1 MGLLS
6 GLFGSSSE
14 DRQRKLEKKRINNQF
29 EYDTS
34 RWQFDNQL
42 SKQTFKYNK
51 QSLKIQKQN
60 EKAIRRYQYQTDLM
74 SARFQQSM
82 MDYQYRSQMQQYQKS
97 EEIFKQQVG
106 FNQMAAN
113 RAFESEGRR
122 MRDVISEQ
130 AYQKQELFTSLLQQ
144 EGSQLARG
152 VSGKSAQKGMQST
165 LAEFGR
171 NQAILADSM
180 LSGTDQYRSN
190 LKDIR
195 LQWYGANLAADSN
208 RMLKPQQLPRYPM
221 PMRQP
226 KPMYQDPMRPMK
238 PPAPIKGT
246 NMQPGGN
253 LGGVIGSSAL
263 NAGAAVGGAALT
275 AAAAGTGP
283 IGWAAAGAT
292 LLGSLF

>member
-6 GLFGSSSE
+6 GLFGSQSAS
-14 DRQRKLEKKRINNQF
+14 RQRKLEQKRINNQF
-29 EYDTS
+29 AYDTS

-60 EKAIRRYQYQTDLM
+60 DKALREYQYQTELM

-130 AYQKQELFTSLLQQ
+130 AYQKQELFTSLLQK
-144 EGSQLARG
+144 EGSQMARG

-180 LSGTDQYRSN
+180 LSGKDQYRSN

-208 RMLKPQQLPRYPM
+208 RMLKPQQLPRFPM
-221 PMRQP
+221 PMKQP
-226 KPMYQDPMRPMK
+226 KPMYQDPMRPMT

-246 NMQPGGN
+246 NVQPGGN
-253 LGGVIGSSAL
+253 LGAVIGSSAL
-263 NAGAAVGGAALT
+263 SAGAAVGGAALT
-275 AAAAGTGP
+275 AAAAGTP
-283 IGWAAAGAT
+283 FGWGAAGVAA
-292 LLGSLF
+292 LGSLF